1 MELKDLK
8 IAVVCDWL
16 KDWGGAEQV
25 LYDIL
30 EVVPH
35 ADIYS
40 SIFDPKNFPEL
51 TGMNVTTSFIQNLPF
66 LSERPKMI
74 PFLRTF
80 AFESFDLSKYD
91 LVISSSSAESKG
103 DYYWRKHTPCMLLS
117 YSNQIFLE
125 SHS

>member
-1 MELKDLK
+1 MELTDLK

-40 SIFDPKNFPEL
+40 SIFDAKKFPEL
-51 TGMNVTTSFIQNLPF
+51 SGKNITTSFIQQIPF
-66 LSERPKMI
+66 FNERPKMI

-80 AFESFDLSKYD
+80 AFESFDLRNYD
-91 LVISSSSAESKG
+91 LVISSSSAESK
-103 DYYWRKHTPCMLLS
+103 
-117 YSNQIFLE
+117 
-125 SHS
+125 